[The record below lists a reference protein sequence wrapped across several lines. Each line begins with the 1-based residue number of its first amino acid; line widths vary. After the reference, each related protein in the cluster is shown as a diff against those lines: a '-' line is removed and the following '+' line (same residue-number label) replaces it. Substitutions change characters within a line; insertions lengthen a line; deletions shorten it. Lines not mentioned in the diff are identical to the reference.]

1 MIKNSI
7 KYFFKGLLILTPLAI
22 VFYVI
27 SGIDSFF
34 KNFFPFFSATYISF
48 IAIILIVAIG
58 FIFSSKFSKDINT
71 RIKNILKKFPHIYHT
86 YLSIQR
92 VFASFAGKDNAFD
105 NPVWVVAEDDSR
117 QVGFVTIDSMDKFG
131 LDNYVAVY
139 IPNSFS
145 ISGDTVIIQK
155 SKIIPITVNKK
166 NALTLALSGGIG
178 GKD

>member
-1 MIKNSI
+1 MIKNLL
-7 KYFFKGLLILTPLAI
+7 KYFFKGLLILTPLAV
-22 VFYVI
+22 VFYI
-27 SGIDSFF
+27 IAGIDSFF
-34 KNFFPFFSATYISF
+34 EKFFPFFSTTYTSL
-48 IAIILIVAIG
+48 IAIVVIMAVG
-58 FIFSSKFSKDINT
+58 VIFSSKFSKDINT

-105 NPVWVVAEDDSR
+105 NPVWVIAENKSR
-117 QVGFVTIDSMDKFG
+117 QIGFVTRESMSKFG
-131 LDNYVAVY
+131 LDDYVAVY

-145 ISGDTVIIQK
+145 LSGDMIIIQK
-155 SKIIPITVNKK
+155 DRVAPIEVNKK